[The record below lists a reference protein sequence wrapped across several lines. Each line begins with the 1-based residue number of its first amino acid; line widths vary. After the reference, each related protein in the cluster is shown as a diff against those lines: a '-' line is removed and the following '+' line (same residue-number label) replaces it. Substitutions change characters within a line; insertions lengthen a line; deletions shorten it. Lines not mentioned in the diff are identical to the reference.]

1 MNKFAIPSIIVLIML
16 IALIPYFSQD
26 TAFNSDV
33 SVMEPIIPSVNV
45 GVMRLDPVYYE
56 QNNGV
61 EVLSNGKVVKH
72 ASKGINAMDATMEL
86 AKQLNDSVG
95 NHLGN
100 QVAVV
105 SYRLRDKE
113 GAPDIGGIITPTA
126 NGIAYNEM
134 TYWVDIYNKLAF
146 DGTNYSPSNLKQG
159 ATTVSST
166 QYRSVLFTDM
176 AEKLTTISTKPVR
189 NSLWVDDQG
198 NPLAGSKK
206 VSTALSGSKGV
217 ESLTNKLA
225 TWR

>member
-1 MNKFAIPSIIVLIML
+1 MNKFAIPISILLIML

-33 SVMEPIIPSVNV
+33 SVMEPVIPSVNV

-86 AKQLNDSVG
+86 TKQLNDSVG
-95 NHLGN
+95 NHLGD

-105 SYRLRDKE
+105 SYRFKDKE
-113 GAPDIGGIITPTA
+113 GAPEVGGMITPTT
-126 NGIAYNEM
+126 NDVAYNEM

-146 DGTNYSPSNLKQG
+146 EGDVYVPSKLKAG

-176 AEKLTTISTKPVR
+176 AEKLTTIVTKPVR
-189 NSLWVDDQG
+189 TALWVDAQG
-198 NPLAGSKK
+198 QPLAATPTRSMDLD
-206 VSTALSGSKGV
+206 TLNTQLS
-217 ESLTNKLA
+217 N
-225 TWR
+225 WRQ